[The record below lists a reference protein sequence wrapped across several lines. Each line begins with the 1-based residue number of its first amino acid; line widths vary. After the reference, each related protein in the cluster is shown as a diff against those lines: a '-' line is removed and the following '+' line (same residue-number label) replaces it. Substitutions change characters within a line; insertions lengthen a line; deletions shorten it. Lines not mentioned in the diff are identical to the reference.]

1 MYDYIMCTCYVQP
14 TCVARMLLYYVHLES
29 VYVYTCAYYT
39 VPMYG
44 ILVYRRIIIDTDWVL
59 GV

>member
-1 MYDYIMCTCYVQP
+1 MCTFYVQLM
-14 TCVARMLLYYVHLES
+14 CVARMLLYYVHVES

-39 VPMYG
+39 EPMYG
-44 ILVYRRIIIDTDWVL
+44 ILVYRRIIIDADWVL